1 MESGQYNWRT
11 RAEDFQSYD
20 IKYLKFEWEVEVERD
35 DTVKMPK
42 LEAFHVK
49 KQKISELLRTEIIS
63 SYLSY
68 VHVCPHNECTRK
80 NT

>member
-1 MESGQYNWRT
+1 MESGQYNLRT
-11 RAEDFQSYD
+11 RAEDFQSND
-20 IKYLKFEWEVEVERD
+20 IKHLKSEWEVERD
-35 DTVKMPK
+35 ETVKMPK

-68 VHVCPHNECTRK
+68 VHVCPNNRYTRK